1 MGTGLCG
8 CDQRRLGSAEAALDL
23 LVWIHNIFSVRN
35 LASGF
40 EEIWKMGRYGFS
52 VVVKKKCIYNFM
64 VFFPL
69 FWLIKRNQRGGQ
81 FITPPRLMLWANV
94 F

>member
-1 MGTGLCG
+1 MEPCQTVITCRHEHHLRRHGSDVGTGLCG

-52 VVVKKKCIYNFM
+52 VVVKKEKM
-64 VFFPL
+64 HL
-69 FWLIKRNQRGGQ
+69 
-81 FITPPRLMLWANV
+81 
-94 F
+94 